1 MDGTNNIVRQAGAIS
16 LALLLAVSM
25 VAGVGGIAAAHDTGA
40 DDSDGDKHDGMKS
53 GDGDDGVFSEEITL
67 VFAGIT
73 ITFGPPQD
81 LDDDGVYEDVTGDGE
96 TNLFDAIAHAA
107 LVTAVNEGALDLT
120 DEQADAVDVDR
131 DGDVDYDDA
140 LALADTTGSGAM
152 V

>member
-1 MDGTNNIVRQAGAIS
+1 MDGTNNIVRRAGAIS

-67 VFAGIT
+67 VFAGIS
-73 ITFGPPQD
+73 ITLGPPQD
-81 LDDDGVYEDVTGDGE
+81 LDDNGVYEDVTGDGE
-96 TNLFDAIAHAA
+96 TNPFDAIAHAA
-107 LVTAVNEGALDLT
+107 LVAAVDRGTFDLT